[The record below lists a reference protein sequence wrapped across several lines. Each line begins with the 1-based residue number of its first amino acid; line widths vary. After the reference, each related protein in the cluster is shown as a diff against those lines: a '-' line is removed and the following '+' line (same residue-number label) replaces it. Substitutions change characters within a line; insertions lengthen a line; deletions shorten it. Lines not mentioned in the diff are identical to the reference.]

1 MLATADFETSQGHFI
16 LKDIKIPKGSVVKN
30 IEECII
36 NTIAET
42 LPRSSPEVHFNLE
55 EHTANV
61 KLTIDE
67 NPTII
72 VSVEY
77 DYRTEEEAIK
87 SIEDGTILKDAYHEF
102 IDYLLDCKFILNI
115 N

>member
-1 MLATADFETSQGHFI
+1 MLATAEFETSQGLFT
-16 LKDIKIPKGSVVKN
+16 LKNIKIPKGTIVKD

-42 LPRSSPEVHFNLE
+42 LPKSSPEIHFNLE
-55 EHTANV
+55 EGTANV

-67 NPTII
+67 NPVIN
-72 VSVEY
+72 VPVEY

-87 SIEDGTILKDAYHEF
+87 SVKDGTILKDAYQEF